1 MSLVSVRNVS
11 HLYVGADHAVTWA
24 LRAVNLE
31 LSKSTFT
38 CIVGPSG
45 CGKTTLL
52 QLIAGFVD
60 PTIGERHNRSNEL
73 LAIMKLEAAADKY
86 PHELSGG
93 MRQRV
98 AVARGLAT
106 RPAVL
111 LMDEPFA
118 AVDAITRMT
127 LQEELLRLWRE

>member
-1 MSLVSVRNVS
+1 MPK
-11 HLYVGADHAVTWA
+11 A
-24 LRAVNLE
+24 
-31 LSKSTFT
+31 
-38 CIVGPSG
+38 
-45 CGKTTLL
+45 
-52 QLIAGFVD
+52 
-60 PTIGERHNRSNEL
+60 ERHKRSSEL

-98 AVARGLAT
+98 AVARGLAI

-118 AVDAITRMT
+118 R
-127 LQEELLRLWRE
+127 